1 MAGVLSADSKD
12 GRLLYRRYTMAKGDW
27 DNWRSLYDEA
37 YAYAI
42 PQRDPWPQDTVEGRR
57 KNIQVY
63 DITAVNSVRRLVAR
77 LQASLTPTG
86 EQWFLLEAGENVK
99 DPAKKKEINGYL
111 QLFTDIIFQVLND
124 SNFDIAIAELY
135 QDMCIGTGGMM
146 ILPSND
152 KRSPVRFKSV
162 GVDII
167 YPEADIFDDLNTVW
181 RDFPDILGSEVKR
194 MWPRA
199 ELTQAMRL
207 AMEADPMVKFQ
218 LVEGVVYYPDNSLYR
233 VVVMDSNNNEFI
245 LDQWTPSSP
254 WVVAR
259 WSKST
264 NEVGG
269 RGPVIEALPTI
280 RSLNALV
287 EEIMRN
293 VALSTS
299 PPWIAASDGV
309 FNPYLFQIEPNKV
322 IPVSRQSMNGLP
334 LQRLDV
340 AGDVNM
346 GNLEVN
352 DMRQMI
358 KDALFDN
365 PVRPVNAPQQTATEI
380 MIRQQQFMEEIG
392 PAFGRISVELLPKII
407 NRVIFIMQAKGYLPK
422 DLKVDNK
429 NIAIRYKSPLV
440 RGTAMQKIQNL
451 QNYVAVAQPIMG
463 QEITMG
469 SINIDQLPQWLSD
482 QLDVDERLIKNP
494 AQIQELIAT
503 IMKQASPPP
512 PGATDPTENRQ
523 LANQTREQ
531 QAGMT
536 PNG

>member
-1 MAGVLSADSKD
+1 MAGVISADSKD

-135 QDMCIGTGGMM
+135 QDMVIGTGGMM

-181 RDFPDILGSEVKR
+181 RDFPDILGSEIKR

-199 ELTQAMRL
+199 ELTQTMRL

-218 LVEGVVYYPDNSLYR
+218 LVEGVVYYPEKSLYR
-233 VVVMDSNNNEFI
+233 VVVLDSNSNEYI
-245 LDQWTPSSP
+245 LDQ
-254 WVVAR
+254 
-259 WSKST
+259 
-264 NEVGG
+264 
-269 RGPVIEALPTI
+269 
-280 RSLNALV
+280 
-287 EEIMRN
+287 
-293 VALSTS
+293 
-299 PPWIAASDGV
+299 
-309 FNPYLFQIEPNKV
+309 
-322 IPVSRQSMNGLP
+322 
-334 LQRLDV
+334 
-340 AGDVNM
+340 
-346 GNLEVN
+346 
-352 DMRQMI
+352 
-358 KDALFDN
+358 
-365 PVRPVNAPQQTATEI
+365 
-380 MIRQQQFMEEIG
+380 
-392 PAFGRISVELLPKII
+392 
-407 NRVIFIMQAKGYLPK
+407 
-422 DLKVDNK
+422 
-429 NIAIRYKSPLV
+429 
-440 RGTAMQKIQNL
+440 
-451 QNYVAVAQPIMG
+451 
-463 QEITMG
+463 
-469 SINIDQLPQWLSD
+469 
-482 QLDVDERLIKNP
+482 
-494 AQIQELIAT
+494 
-503 IMKQASPPP
+503 
-512 PGATDPTENRQ
+512 
-523 LANQTREQ
+523 
-531 QAGMT
+531 
-536 PNG
+536 

>member
-12 GRLLYRRYTMAKGDW
+12 GRMLYKRYTMAKGDW

-37 YAYAI
+37 YAFAI

-99 DPAKKKEINGYL
+99 DPTKKKEINAYL

-146 ILPSND
+146 IMPSND
-152 KRSPVRFKSV
+152 KRAPVRFKSV
-162 GVDII
+162 GVDLI

-181 RDFPDILGSEVKR
+181 RDFNDILGSEIKR
-194 MWPRA
+194 MWPKA
-199 ELTQAMRL
+199 VLTQTMRL

-218 LVEGVVYYPDNSLYR
+218 LLEGVVYYPEKSLWR
-233 VVVMDSNNNEFI
+233 VVVMDTNSNEYI

-264 NEVGG
+264 NEIGG

-299 PPWIAASDGV
+299 PPWVAASDGV
-309 FNPYLFQIEPNKV
+309 FNPYLFKIEPNKI

-340 AGDVNM
+340 ASDINLSS
-346 GNLEVN
+346 LEVN
-352 DMRQMI
+352 DMRAQI

-407 NRVIFIMQAKGYLPK
+407 NRVIYIMQAKGYLPK
-422 DLKVDNK
+422 ELKVDNK
-429 NIAIRYKSPLV
+429 NVTIRYKSPLV

-451 QNYVAVAQPIMG
+451 QNYVAVLQPIAG
-463 QEITMG
+463 PELTFG
-469 SINIDQLPQWLSD
+469 SLNVELLPQWLSN
-482 QLDVDERLIKNP
+482 QLDVDESLVKDP
-494 AQIQELIAT
+494 GQIQEVLKNIAAQSNPQSPALT
-503 IMKQASPPP
+503 QPPP
-512 PGATDPTENRQ
+512 NQP
-523 LANQTREQ
+523 LANQVNQNKAMGT
-531 QAGMT
+531 
-536 PNG
+536 

>member
-1 MAGVLSADSKD
+1 MGGVLSADSRD
-12 GRLLYRRYTMAKGDW
+12 GRMLYKRYTNAKGDW

-86 EQWFLLEAGENVK
+86 EQWFLLEAGENIK
-99 DPAKKKEINGYL
+99 DPSKKKEINGYL
-111 QLFTDIIFQVLND
+111 QLFTDIIFQTLNS

-152 KRSPVRFKSV
+152 KRSAVRFKSV
-162 GVDII
+162 GVDLI

-181 RDFPDILGSEVKR
+181 RDFNDILGNEINR
-194 MWPRA
+194 MWPKA
-199 ELTQAMRL
+199 VVTNTMQMAMD
-207 AMEADPMVKFQ
+207 ADPMVKFQ
-218 LVEGVVYYPDNSLYR
+218 LIEGVVYYPEKHMYR
-233 VVVMDSNNNEFI
+233 VVVMDSNSNEYI

-287 EEIMRN
+287 EEILRN

-340 AGDVNM
+340 ASDINM

-352 DMRQMI
+352 DMRQQI

-365 PVRPVNAPQQTATEI
+365 PVRPVNAPEQTATEI

-392 PAFGRISVELLPKII
+392 PAFGRLSVELLPKII
-407 NRVIFIMQAKGYLPK
+407 NRVIFILQGKGFLPK
-422 DLKVDNK
+422 DLHIDGK
-429 NIAIRYKSPLV
+429 NVAIRYKSPLV
-440 RGTAMQKIQNL
+440 RGSAMQKIQNL
-451 QNYVAVAQPIMG
+451 QNYIAIMTPIAG
-463 QEITMG
+463 QQLTMG
-469 SINIDQLPQWLSD
+469 TLNIDILPQWLSD
-482 QLDVDERLIKNP
+482 QLDVDERLVKDP
-494 AQIQELIAT
+494 AQIQELIGN
-503 IMKQASPPP
+503 IMQQSNPPSPALSQPPP
-512 PGATDPTENRQ
+512 NKP
-523 LANQTREQ
+523 LANQVNQ
-531 QAGMT
+531 QKALGSD
-536 PNG
+536 NG

>member
-1 MAGVLSADSKD
+1 MAGVINSDSED
-12 GRLLYRRYTMAKGDW
+12 GRLLYKRYTNAKGDW

-37 YAYAI
+37 YAYSI

-86 EQWFLLEAGENVK
+86 EQWFLLEAGENIK
-99 DPAKKKEINGYL
+99 DPSKKKEINAYL

-152 KRSPVRFKSV
+152 KRSPIRFKSV

-167 YPEADIFDDLNTVW
+167 YPEADIFDDLNTIW
-181 RDFPDILGSEVKR
+181 RDFPDILGSEIKR
-194 MWPRA
+194 MWPKA
-199 ELTQAMRL
+199 EITQTMRL
-207 AMEADPMVKFQ
+207 AMEADPLVKFQ
-218 LVEGVVYYPDNSLYR
+218 LVEGVVWYPNDNLYR
-233 VVVMDSNNNEFI
+233 VVVLDSNSHEFI
-245 LDQWTPSSP
+245 LNQWVPSSP

-287 EEIMRN
+287 EEVMRN

-322 IPVSRQSMNGLP
+322 IPVSRQSMNSLP

-340 AGDVNM
+340 SSDVNLD
-346 GNLEVN
+346 NLEIN
-352 DMRQMI
+352 DMRQQI

-392 PAFGRISVELLPKII
+392 PAFGRLSVELLPKII
-407 NRVIFIMQAKGYLPK
+407 NRVIYILQAKGYLPK
-422 DLKVDNK
+422 ELKVDNK
-429 NIAIRYKSPLV
+429 NVMIRYKSPLS

-463 QEITMG
+463 QELTMG
-469 SINIDQLPQWLSD
+469 SLNIDVLPQWLSD
-482 QLDVDERLIKNP
+482 QLDVDETLVKDP
-494 AQIQELIAT
+494 AQIQQLIAT
-503 IMKQASPPP
+503 IMQQAQPQ
-512 PGATDPTENRQ
+512 DPALNQ
-523 LANQTREQ
+523 PNPNQPLANQVNNQ
-531 QAGMT
+531 KALGS